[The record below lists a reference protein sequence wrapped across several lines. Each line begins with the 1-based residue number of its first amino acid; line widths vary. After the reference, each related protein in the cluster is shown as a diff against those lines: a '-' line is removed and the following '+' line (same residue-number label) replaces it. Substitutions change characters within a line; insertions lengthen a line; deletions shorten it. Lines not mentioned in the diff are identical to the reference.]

1 MNRVILSGRLTKDNE
16 LKFSSS
22 NGTAY
27 LFNTLAVEEYNA
39 KEKKKVT
46 EFFNIVLFGKNAE
59 NLAKYTKKGGRI
71 AIEGSLRNNKYEV
84 DGKSRTSTDI
94 VVQSLEI
101 IDFIKADDI
110 QLVGEMPEVF
120 NDGDC

>member
-16 LKFSSS
+16 LKISSS

-27 LFNTLAVEEYNA
+27 LFNTLAVEEYSA

-59 NLAKYTKKGGRI
+59 NLAKYTKK
-71 AIEGSLRNNKYEV
+71 L
-84 DGKSRTSTDI
+84 
-94 VVQSLEI
+94 
-101 IDFIKADDI
+101 
-110 QLVGEMPEVF
+110 
-120 NDGDC
+120 